1 MAYQHIEVIPLTPS
15 TGAEI
20 RGVDLSRPMSDEVLA
35 EVRQALWQHLM
46 VYFRDQELDP
56 DSFGAVGKQFG
67 ELHDEPFIPKLKGHS
82 GIHHFRGVTGNQ
94 LTVQNL
100 RWHVDHSYAAVPTM
114 GAALYAVDVPPSGGD
129 TLFANMFMAYDA
141 LSDEMKRIVDPLYA
155 VHDILSY
162 GLASG
167 HHSLATTQQIDLLKT
182 MRDKF
187 PQVEHPVVCRHPETG
202 RRYLFVNPC
211 WVVGIR
217 GMTDDESR
225 GILSFLHEHTTRPE
239 FQCRFHWGKRHV
251 RHVGQPLRAAQPDR
265 RPHRPACDAATGNRC
280 RRGAVTGVAAGPGTR
295 RLSCA

>member
-20 RGVDLSRPMSDEVLA
+20 RGVDLSQPMRDEVLA
-35 EVRQALWQHLM
+35 EVQQALWQHLM
-46 VYFRDQELDP
+46 VYFRDQDLDP
-56 DSFGAVGKQFG
+56 DRFGDVGKQFG

-167 HHSLATTQQIDLLKT
+167 HHSLATTQQIDMLKT

-202 RRYLFVNPC
+202 RRYLYVNPC

-225 GILSFLHEHTTRPE
+225 GILSFLHEHTTKPE
-239 FQCRFHWGKRHV
+239 FQCRFHWENGTFGMWDNRSVLHSPIGDHIG
-251 RHVGQPLRAAQPDR
+251 RRAMLRLAI
-265 RPHRPACDAATGNRC
+265 
-280 RRGAVTGVAAGPGTR
+280 GADEAPVAALQPGR
-295 RLSCA
+295 ELAA

>member
-20 RGVDLSRPMSDEVLA
+20 RGVDLSQPMRDEVLA
-35 EVRQALWQHLM
+35 EVQQALWQHLM
-46 VYFRDQELDP
+46 VYFRDQDLDP
-56 DSFGAVGKQFG
+56 GRLGDVGKQFG

-167 HHSLATTQQIDLLKT
+167 HHSLATTQQIDMLKT

-202 RRYLFVNPC
+202 RRYLYVNPC

-225 GILSFLHEHTTRPE
+225 GILSFLHEHTTKPE
-239 FQCRFHWGKRHV
+239 FQCRFHWENGTFGMWDNRSVLHSPIGDHIG
-251 RHVGQPLRAAQPDR
+251 RRAMLRLAI
-265 RPHRPACDAATGNRC
+265 
-280 RRGAVTGVAAGPGTR
+280 GADEAPVAALQPGR
-295 RLSCA
+295 ELAA